1 MVISKKKNKHRAIRD
16 INEAIQSLKKAKIFV
31 ARNKFKKAKEK
42 IGRALIFIRLALK
55 EINRDKKRKK
65 NKKKRRR

>member
-1 MVISKKKNKHRAIRD
+1 MVIAKKNNKHRAIKD

-31 ARNKFKKAKEK
+31 AKNKFKKAKLQL
-42 IGRALIFIRLALK
+42 GRALFFIRLALK

-65 NKKKRRR
+65 KHKR